1 MSKKIILYM
10 AMTIV
15 MLSSCESL
23 QRGLTGQKRNT
34 SDEFLV
40 EKKDPLVV
48 PPNFR
53 DLPNP
58 DNVSDFVE
66 EKEEIETF
74 LSIKNTSLD
83 TNSQQSSDPSSIE
96 KSILKKINKN

>member
-1 MSKKIILYM
+1 MSKKIILYLIM
-10 AMTIV
+10 AMI
-15 MLSSCESL
+15 MLPSCESL

-58 DNVSDFVE
+58 DNVSDVVE
-66 EKEEIETF
+66 NKEEIESI
-74 LSIKNTSLD
+74 LSIKSTSLES
-83 TNSQQSSDPSSIE
+83 NSQESSDPSSVE
-96 KSILKKINKN
+96 KSILGKIKKN

>member
-1 MSKKIILYM
+1 M
-10 AMTIV
+10 AMI
-15 MLSSCESL
+15 MLPSCESL

-58 DNVSDFVE
+58 DNVSDVVE
-66 EKEEIETF
+66 NKEEIESI
-74 LSIKNTSLD
+74 LSIKSTSLES
-83 TNSQQSSDPSSIE
+83 NSQESSDPSSVE
-96 KSILKKINKN
+96 KSILGKIKKN